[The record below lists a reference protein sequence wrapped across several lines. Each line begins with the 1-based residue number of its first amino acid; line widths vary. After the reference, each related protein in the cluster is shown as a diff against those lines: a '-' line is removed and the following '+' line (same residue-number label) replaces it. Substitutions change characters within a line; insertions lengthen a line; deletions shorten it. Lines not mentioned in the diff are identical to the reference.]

1 MIRTMLERLAETTY
15 VREALEDRT
24 ELKDLRKEHSARMIT
39 GLILVGFSYVI
50 GWPAVTALGILAV
63 YFREPLIVIIG
74 GPVTYGLSHLVFLVG
89 AWLAGARQARLLM
102 RYATKVL
109 FRKMLGRHLLC

>member
-1 MIRTMLERLAETTY
+1 MIRTILERLAETTY
-15 VREALEDRT
+15 VRESLEDRT
-24 ELKDLRKEHSARMIT
+24 ELKDLRKEHSARMIA

-74 GPVTYGLSHLVFLVG
+74 GPVIYGLSHLVFLLG
-89 AWLAGARQARLLM
+89 AWLAGARHARLLM

-109 FRKMLGRHLLC
+109 FRKMLGRQLLC